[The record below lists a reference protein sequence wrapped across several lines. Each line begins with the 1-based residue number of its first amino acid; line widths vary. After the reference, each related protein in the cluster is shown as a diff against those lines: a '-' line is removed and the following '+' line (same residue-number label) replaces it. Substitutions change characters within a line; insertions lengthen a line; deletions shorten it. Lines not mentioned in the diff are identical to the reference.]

1 MKIAVWHNLPSG
13 GGKRSLYHHVR
24 GLLERGHTVESWC
37 PSSADQTY
45 LPISKLTTEHILPLS
60 WKSRSSKVPSNR
72 ILRSYYTV
80 TDKIEAMDEH
90 CRQCADEIN
99 RGDFDILFVNPCT
112 FFRSPSIAQYVKIP
126 TVLYLQEPYRWL
138 YEAMPRLPW
147 LALSPLS
154 KPWWRSPNGS
164 LAFLK
169 NLVEVQGLRVQA
181 REELKNAQAFDLILV
196 NSLFSRESVQRAYG
210 LDSKVCYLGIDTDLF
225 EPLSLPRQNMVVGL
239 GAIYSGKGIERAI
252 HAIGTIEDQ
261 KKPDLIWI
269 GNVVDPHYQQTMKQ
283 LAQSLNVNFIPKV
296 RIPDQEVIQL
306 LNQATAMIYTP
317 ILEPFGFAPLEANA
331 CETPVVA
338 IAEGGVRESVED
350 GINGF
355 LIPGN
360 EPDTMGQAVLRLL
373 EDKKMAYLMG
383 VRAREHVVNKWS
395 VDAAINSL
403 EQCLINL
410 KGGNDFPERLTEMAE
425 CLQEAIKT

>member
-24 GLLERGHTVESWC
+24 GLLERGHIVESWC
-37 PSSADQTY
+37 PSTADQTY
-45 LPISKLTTEHILPLS
+45 LPISELTTENILPLS
-60 WKSRSSKVPSNR
+60 WKSRSSKVPANR
-72 ILRSYYTV
+72 ILSRYHTV
-80 TDKIEAMDEH
+80 TDKIAAMDEH
-90 CRQCADEIN
+90 CKQCADEIN
-99 RGDFDILFVNPCT
+99 RGDFDVLFVNPCT
-112 FFRSPSIAQYVKIP
+112 FFRSPSIAQYIKIP

-147 LALSPLS
+147 LALSPLN

-164 LAFLK
+164 LAFLR
-169 NLVEVQGLRVQA
+169 NLIEVQGLRVQA

-252 HAIGTIEDQ
+252 QTIGTIEDK

-269 GNVVDPHYQQTMKQ
+269 GNVVDSYYQQTMEQ

-296 RIPDQEVIQL
+296 RIPDQEVIQI

-360 EPDTMGQAVLRLL
+360 DPEAMGQAILRLL
-373 EDKKMAYLMG
+373 EDRKMARLMG

-395 VDAAINSL
+395 VDAAIVSL
-403 EQCLINL
+403 EQCLIKLIGENNSL
-410 KGGNDFPERLTEMAE
+410 EKVIKMAE
-425 CLQEAIKT
+425 MSGKCH